1 MEYTVDARNQP
12 VGRLATKIATMLR
25 GKDKASFEPRVLED
39 IKVKVENISNIVFT
53 GKKGKDKLYRHY
65 SGYHGGLKEI
75 KASEVKPKD
84 QLRKAVWGMLP
95 KNKQRSR
102 LIKNIIFE

>member
-1 MEYTVDARNQP
+1 MEYTVDAKNQP
-12 VGRLATKIATMLR
+12 VGRLATKISMMLR
-25 GKDKASFEPRVLED
+25 GKDKASFVPHILED
-39 IKVKVENISNIVFT
+39 IKVKVDNIGEIVFT

-75 KASEVKPKD
+75 KASDVKPED

-95 KNKQRSR
+95 KNRQRSR